1 MKQSNRTDAE
11 QEAFAAFFVD
21 AEPQLRRALSAG
33 FGMELGRDAT
43 WDALV
48 YGWQHWN
55 RVQSMD
61 NPVGYLF
68 RVGQNLFR
76 VGQNIARRSPRD
88 RAGWTVEESVGVPW
102 IEPGLEPALRAL
114 SDRQRTVV
122 AMIHGFG
129 MSFGDVAD
137 LLGLTRSSV
146 QSHERRAM
154 KKLKKALG
162 VER

>member
-11 QEAFAAFFVD
+11 QEAFALFFAD

-68 RVGQNLFR
+68 RVGQN
-76 VGQNIARRSPRD
+76 IARGSRRSSSR
-88 RAGWTVEESVGVPW
+88 WTVEESVGIPW

-129 MSFGDVAD
+129 MRFGDVAE

-154 KKLKKALG
+154 NKLKKALG